1 MNVTPE
7 TSPRVTTTTYAPTRK
22 TIRVSMPDGWARAML
37 SGVEA
42 AFVGWA
48 TCVLIV
54 MGSFLTVASNPWVS
68 KIGWDTVFASGSD
81 VFGVLFGAS
90 VHTETVT
97 YYAIPTLVSIG
108 LVALLRLFLRGG
120 EDFSPSSN
128 WFAVPAF
135 TLMTAFLIGSGASYV
150 RWWEAMP
157 GALFISLLASAWAFF
172 SCGDHPL
179 RRWGVPRLIRLGI
192 REAAIAIAVIVGSAA
207 VLTLIAL
214 LTHTSQI
221 AGIHQLLLTTS
232 PIEDALV
239 GLGQLFFAPTIL
251 AWTLA
256 WFAGPGFWVG
266 VDALHSPTSA
276 PTLPIP
282 GIPVLGA
289 MPNIT
294 PSYWTILVPIAIGL
308 GIGIWRGRKRQQAS
322 LREQFVL
329 SAVAFVVIGVGF
341 WIWMAMSTLQLGATR
356 MAFLGPHVGPTTAA
370 LLSEVGLAFVFG
382 WVIVHPRSLKWMR
395 DQWELSLLDAGQTA
409 PPSTALVEESPSD
422 VSALDVPPSTALVE
436 AEETPE
442 PDEIDTESTEEE
454 PEVLVNKRADDTSEE
469 SRSEPELVP
478 WTPTPQVVEPTVK
491 SPAQQEAE
499 QARSEDAL
507 ATERLDLSS
516 LSTGEQARLKEE
528 AETERLDLNDFH
540 SGEQA
545 RLEEDE

>member
-1 MNVTPE
+1 MCAGGKQC
-7 TSPRVTTTTYAPTRK
+7 RVPYSYRFS
-22 TIRVSMPDGWARAML
+22 RR
-37 SGVEA
+37 
-42 AFVGWA
+42 
-48 TCVLIV
+48 
-54 MGSFLTVASNPWVS
+54 
-68 KIGWDTVFASGSD
+68 
-81 VFGVLFGAS
+81 
-90 VHTETVT
+90 
-97 YYAIPTLVSIG
+97 
-108 LVALLRLFLRGG
+108 RG
-120 EDFSPSSN
+120 
-128 WFAVPAF
+128 
-135 TLMTAFLIGSGASYV
+135 
-150 RWWEAMP
+150 R
-157 GALFISLLASAWAFF
+157 FF

-289 MPNIT
+289 MPNTT
-294 PSYWTILVPIAIGL
+294 PSYWTILVPIVIGL

-422 VSALDVPPSTALVE
+422 VSASDVPPSTALVEESPSDVSASDVPPSTALVE

-442 PDEIDTESTEEE
+442 PDEIDVESTEEE

-469 SRSEPELVP
+469 SQSEPELVP

-516 LSTGEQARLKEE
+516 FSTGEQARLEEE

>member
-37 SGVEA
+37 SGVQA

-48 TCVLIV
+48 TCVLVV

-294 PSYWTILVPIAIGL
+294 PSYWTILVPIVIGL

-341 WIWMAMSTLQLGATR
+341 WIWMTMSTLQLGATR
-356 MAFLGPHVGPTTAA
+356 MAFLGPHVGSTTAA

-409 PPSTALVEESPSD
+409 PPSTALVE
-422 VSALDVPPSTALVE
+422 

-469 SRSEPELVP
+469 SQSEPELVP
-478 WTPTPQVVEPTVK
+478 WTPTLQVVEPTVK

-516 LSTGEQARLKEE
+516 LSTGEQARLEEE

>member
-37 SGVEA
+37 SGVQA

-48 TCVLIV
+48 TCVLVV

-150 RWWEAMP
+150 RWWEAIP
-157 GALFISLLASAWAFF
+157 GALFVSLLASAWAFF

-179 RRWGVPRLIRLGI
+179 RRWGVPR
-192 REAAIAIAVIVGSAA
+192 
-207 VLTLIAL
+207 LIAL

-294 PSYWTILVPIAIGL
+294 PSYWTILVPITIGL

-341 WIWMAMSTLQLGATR
+341 WIWMAMSTLQLGAAR

-409 PPSTALVEESPSD
+409 PPSTALVEESSSD
-422 VSALDVPPSTALVE
+422 VSASDVPPSTALVE

-454 PEVLVNKRADDTSEE
+454 PEVLVNKRADDTPEE
-469 SRSEPELVP
+469 SQSEPELVP

-507 ATERLDLSS
+507 APERLDLSS
-516 LSTGEQARLKEE
+516 LSTGEQARL
-528 AETERLDLNDFH
+528 
-540 SGEQA
+540 
-545 RLEEDE
+545 EEDVETGGNRTSGLE